1 MGKHTLKW
9 KILILVLFSIII
21 SPAIAKASTLTTPRS
36 EINSP
41 LRIMLPAP
49 HMLEKAKSQN
59 GLVGIR
65 EMYSKMQERNKNDK
79 VSPLPPGGAGMRN
92 SVSSLKKSSTPVQP
106 TAKALAIAVQFT
118 DKKATTQIS
127 YFQSML
133 FGDSFGTMRDYY
145 RTVSDGNF
153 VLEGKVVGASQDTA
167 FITLPHEKNYYAY
180 NSYGGDGGYPH
191 NAQGLVADAVQALIS
206 ANFDWTP
213 YKDSA
218 GVVPYLFVI
227 HSGAG
232 AESTN
237 NRTDMWSCRW
247 ALNDYKVI
255 TGDTQIDDFTL
266 EPELTADYS
275 NQFIPSTMGVYA
287 HEFGHNLGLP
297 DLYDT
302 NDVSEGVGDWSIM
315 GSGSWAGPDM
325 MGDVP
330 VEFDGWSKTFLG
342 WTTPEVVPTGTTVE
356 SVPQIEDSGGK
367 VLRLNSP
374 KDNEYF
380 LIENRQKTSYDRYM
394 AGNGLLI
401 WHIDSTIADPNSQY
415 WQDNTV
421 NSTGSYSPP
430 HPGIYVVEADGEN
443 ELDSG
448 RNRGDAGD
456 PFPGSSNVRTVQGNG
471 KTDPNLST
479 WDGQESKLSITY
491 ISNSLKVMSATIT
504 VGQAGVPSVKALTAE
519 PASLILVRGEEQ
531 ELSLNATYT
540 NNSHQDVGASATW
553 KSSNEK
559 IAKVNVDEATGSVN
573 ILAVAK
579 GKATITASFG
589 GKKLSIPV
597 KVTPVMVELKA
608 NYENLSLQPAKVRA
622 VKVRVIY
629 EDKTTE
635 DVTKLIQ
642 WTTEDSAVAKMTTA
656 GIKGVGLGETTLT
669 GEYKGDFSVSIKVK
683 VTLPV
688 KKLTVNPPT
697 LNLFSKGSGEINV
710 TAVYSDNSNENVT
723 GVASWMSSN
732 QKIAKVENGGSVL
745 AIAKGRTTV
754 KASFSGKTVSTKVT
768 VT

>member
-1 MGKHTLKW
+1 MDKHRFKW
-9 KILILVLFSIII
+9 KLLGIILFSIICFP
-21 SPAIAKASTLTTPRS
+21 SIAKASMLTTPRS

-59 GLVGIR
+59 GLVGIK
-65 EMYSKMQERNKNDK
+65 EMYSKMQERNKSDK
-79 VSPLPPGGAGMRN
+79 VLALPPGGAGMRK
-92 SVSSLKKSSTPVQP
+92 SGSIIEKSSTPVQP

-118 DKKATTQIS
+118 DKKATTEIS
-127 YFQSML
+127 YFQNML
-133 FGDSFGTMRDYY
+133 FGSSFGTMSDYY

-153 VLEGKVVGASQDTA
+153 VLEGKVVGLSQDTV

-180 NSYGGDGGYPH
+180 NSYGCDGSYPH

-218 GVVPYLFVI
+218 GAVPYLFVI

-237 NRTDMWSCRW
+237 NKTDMWSCRW
-247 ALNDYKVI
+247 ALNDNKII
-255 TGDTQIDDFTL
+255 TGDTQINDFTL

-275 NQFIPSTMGVYA
+275 NQFVPSTMGVYA

-302 NDVSEGVGDWSIM
+302 NNISEGVGGWSIM

-330 VEFDGWSKTFLG
+330 VEFDGWSRAFLG
-342 WTTPEVVPTGTTVE
+342 WTTPEVVPNGTTVE
-356 SVPQIEDSGGK
+356 SVPQIEGSGGK
-367 VLRLNSP
+367 VLRLNTS
-374 KDNEYF
+374 KNNEYF
-380 LIENRQKTSYDRYM
+380 LIENRQKTSYDQFM

-401 WHIDSTIADPNSQY
+401 WHIDSTIANPNSTY

-430 HPGIYVVEADGEN
+430 HHGIDVVEADGKN

-456 PFPGSSNVRTVQGNG
+456 PFPGSSNVRTVKGNS
-471 KTDPNLST
+471 KTEPNLST
-479 WDGQESKLSITY
+479 WDGQESQLTIAM
-491 ISNSLKVMSATIT
+491 ISNPREVMNATVT
-504 VGQAGVPSVKALTAE
+504 VGIAPSVKALTAV
-519 PASLILVRGEEQ
+519 PASLNLIRGEVQ
-531 ELSLNATYT
+531 ELSLYATYADGRR
-540 NNSHQDVGASATW
+540 QEVGSSVDW
-553 KSSNEK
+553 KSSNERIVK
-559 IAKVNVDEATGSVN
+559 LQVEEATGSPSV
-573 ILAVAK
+573 LAVAK
-579 GKATITASFG
+579 GSATITASFG
-589 GKKLSIPV
+589 GKRLSIPV

-608 NYENLSLQPAKVRA
+608 NYKNLSLHADKVRA

-642 WTTEDSAVAKMTTA
+642 WTTEDNAVAKMTTT
-656 GIKGVGLGETTLT
+656 GIKGVGIGETTIT
-669 GEYKGDFSVSIKVK
+669 GDYKGDFSVSIKVK

-688 KKLTVNPPT
+688 KRLTVDQKT
-697 LNLFSKGSGEINV
+697 LNLFNDGVGEINL

-723 GVASWMSSN
+723 SAASWSSSR
-732 QKIAKVENGGSVL
+732 QKIATVENGGIVSAV
-745 AIAKGRTTV
+745 AKGRTVV
-754 KASFSGKTVSTKVT
+754 KASFSGKTVSTNVIVT
-768 VT
+768 